1 MHNATQRRSL
11 NSRCPV
17 AEFVLVCG
25 MAVTYQ
31 EDGRQY
37 IALAISDRTHSGE
50 YIAFCL
56 PS

>member
-25 MAVTYQ
+25 LAVTYQ

-50 YIAFCL
+50 YIAFRL